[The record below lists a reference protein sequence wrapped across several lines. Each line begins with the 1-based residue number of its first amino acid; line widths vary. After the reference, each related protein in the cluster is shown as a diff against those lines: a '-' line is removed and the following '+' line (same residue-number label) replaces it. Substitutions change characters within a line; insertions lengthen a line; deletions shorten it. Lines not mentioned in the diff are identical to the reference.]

1 MWHFLVK
8 ARLSG
13 CCQLHARATPVGPKY
28 LPGSHTS
35 WRPENR
41 VQDSEWGP
49 PGPSPCSAHLPSV
62 CRDKWRCTG
71 LHVLKPQQF
80 AQVTPW
86 LSLALGFTWPEAP
99 LCRALVCSSPL
110 TTAILKLSGVSPFV
124 EIHLCWEQIF
134 IFMALFPRWVPG
146 QLARDCFPNQAVL

>member
-1 MWHFLVK
+1 MQEPPLL
-8 ARLSG
+8 ARSTYQEATLPGDQRTESRILSG
-13 CCQLHARATPVGPKY
+13 VLLGHRLV
-28 LPGSHTS
+28 LRTS
-35 WRPENR
+35 RLFVETSGGAP
-41 VQDSEWGP
+41 
-49 PGPSPCSAHLPSV
+49 
-62 CRDKWRCTG
+62 G